1 MKDIKQEFYRNAVYI
16 SILSVIICCSHIGNI
31 EANRFNNRIND
42 IYYRNIRN
50 KNSSYNIINAFLRNI
65 NNDLYFCILIDIKN
79 VTDKNKFILNTIS
92 RIVKKFEEEYII
104 IKHVNVVN
112 AYSFYN
118 NIKEVFLRNKI
129 KSVHKYNG
137 YQNEFSK
144 LDDEIC
150 YNNVLFVNKDTVH
163 ISLPHYPIY
172 RSDLMNVSVENVIF
186 LTFKRKRS

>member
-1 MKDIKQEFYRNAVYI
+1 M
-16 SILSVIICCSHIGNI
+16 
-31 EANRFNNRIND
+31 
-42 IYYRNIRN
+42 
-50 KNSSYNIINAFLRNI
+50 RNI